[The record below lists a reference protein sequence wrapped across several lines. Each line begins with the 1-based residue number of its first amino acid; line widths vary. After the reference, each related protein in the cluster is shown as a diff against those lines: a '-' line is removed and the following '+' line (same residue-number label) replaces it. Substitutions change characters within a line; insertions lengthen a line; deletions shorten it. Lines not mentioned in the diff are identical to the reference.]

1 VECGDIAVPENSGE
15 QESIIRGDGRP
26 AKFSDLASPRVDRYD
41 FADANSAIFVDS
53 AQGYSIAHGKSDDE
67 RIRPV
72 MQERDVER
80 RTASSILEGTFAE
93 CAVGIDAVD
102 YYAVG
107 IWRIRSHGPCFAVW
121 TSHPE
126 NG

>member
-41 FADANSAIFVDS
+41 LADANSAVFVDS
-53 AQGYSIAHGKSDDE
+53 AQGHSIADGISYDE

-72 MQERDVER
+72 VQERDVER
-80 RTASSILEGTFAE
+80 RTASSILEGAFAE
-93 CAVGIDAVD
+93 GAVVIDAVD
-102 YYAVG
+102 YDAIG
-107 IWRIRSHGPCFAVW
+107 IRSIR
-121 TSHPE
+121 SD
-126 NG
+126 